1 MSSTGRGKGSIIS
14 TSAMDALL
22 KRINQLAMQGGG
34 EKSLSLPAATSD
46 SSTINNANAAKQ
58 PTSLLNHELQVGLR
72 RQSLVASRMSTT
84 MTRHGVRRDTIL
96 GRIAT
101 RLAMRYG
108 RPDALAIAVDAI
120 RPVVR
125 YHKEPVLRKS
135 WIPMALPEGPSIGLA
150 IRWIL
155 GNAKAKEYFGTTGVR
170 RRDLERAVEEEL
182 VAILD
187 GSSNL
192 YAKRLQFHRSPN

>member
-1 MSSTGRGKGSIIS
+1 
-14 TSAMDALL
+14 MDALL
-22 KRINQLAMQGGG
+22 KRINRLGMQGGS
-34 EKSLSLPAATSD
+34 EKSLSMPAVVADSPAAT
-46 SSTINNANAAKQ
+46 NAADAAKQ
-58 PTSLLNHELQVGLR
+58 SASLVSHELQAGLR
-72 RQSLVASRMSTT
+72 RQSLVAFRMSTT
-84 MTRHGVRRDTIL
+84 MTRHGIRRDTIL
-96 GRIAT
+96 GRITT

-108 RPDALAIAVDAI
+108 RPDALAVAVDAI

-155 GNAKAKEYFGTTGVR
+155 GNAKAKEYFGTTGIR